1 MGWLLMGMGYFGGG
15 GENVLKY
22 NDHNDGYTTL

>member
-1 MGWLLMGMGYFGGG
+1 MGWLLMGMGYFGVG

-22 NDHNDGYTTL
+22 DRNDGYTTL